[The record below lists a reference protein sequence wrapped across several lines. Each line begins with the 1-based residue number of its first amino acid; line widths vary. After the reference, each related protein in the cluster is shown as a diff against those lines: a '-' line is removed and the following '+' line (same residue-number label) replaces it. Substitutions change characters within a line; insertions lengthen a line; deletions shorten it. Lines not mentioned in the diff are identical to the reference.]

1 MNMCYDGTLVMP
13 SSYAMMDE
21 DEMSYVEGGGSSV
34 VYGTA
39 NNIRSRLTTVIGS
52 SLAGTGNSAA
62 LGALLGGAGG
72 AVVSAVIGGGWFNS
86 YRSPASKAHSS
97 VEKII
102 KKYGKSR
109 RCKMTTTY
117 SFAYYCTGITVK
129 TA

>member
-1 MNMCYDGTLVMP
+1 MCYDGTLVMP
-13 SSYAMMDE
+13 SSYAMMGE

-52 SLAGTGNSAA
+52 SLVGTGGAAALAA
-62 LGALLGGAGG
+62 LGGPLG
-72 AVVSAVIGGGWFNS
+72 AVAGAVIGGGWYNS
-86 YRSPASKAHSS
+86 YRSAASKAHSS